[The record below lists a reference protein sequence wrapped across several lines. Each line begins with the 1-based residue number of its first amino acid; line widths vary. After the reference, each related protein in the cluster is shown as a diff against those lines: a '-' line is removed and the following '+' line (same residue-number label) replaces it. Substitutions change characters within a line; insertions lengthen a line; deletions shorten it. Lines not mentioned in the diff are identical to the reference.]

1 MESALRCGLR
11 WLLEKHGGSPPAS
24 GAQGVGNLVH
34 AAAMLADQATDRP
47 EVLLEYVTARFDA
60 IELAARWLVGRERE
74 RAEHMIGKLTRWLAE
89 NPRRLVDIEREFTVR
104 LEGRP
109 PIELTGRVDR
119 LEVDDQ
125 GHLVV
130 IDLKTGKTTT
140 ATASELPEH
149 PQLGAY
155 QVAVEEGAFAE
166 GDVSGGAALV
176 QLGTT
181 HKEAKE
187 QAQEALRETGD
198 PRWAHEM
205 VHRTADTM
213 AASTFVAK
221 ANDSCR
227 VCPVKSSCPV
237 SGKGRQVVEP

>member
-1 MESALRCGLR
+1 
-11 WLLEKHGGSPPAS
+11 
-24 GAQGVGNLVH
+24 
-34 AAAMLADQATDRP
+34 
-47 EVLLEYVTARFDA
+47 
-60 IELAARWLVGRERE
+60 
-74 RAEHMIGKLTRWLAE
+74 MIAKLTRWLAE
-89 NPRRLVDIEREFTVR
+89 NPRRLVDIEREFSVR
-104 LEGRP
+104 LAGEI

-119 LEVDDQ
+119 LEVDSE

-140 ATASELPEH
+140 ATATELPEH

-181 HKEAKE
+181 HKDAKE
-187 QAQEALRETGD
+187 QLQDPLQRAED

-213 AASTFVAK
+213 AASTFAAK